1 MAELYLEQG
10 HRDQAVQVY
19 RAVLRDDPQNREAR
33 ERLYELEGGGPAM
46 IFDDAT
52 REFVNSVPGA
62 VACSIM
68 GFDGLAIATHEMRG
82 GDVNTDALLTEY
94 TSVASELLRIGRE
107 HPGLGELQEV
117 TIGHGELTCIM
128 RAITAEHFVAGIVG
142 PDAIVGRARYALRM
156 MIPAVREAL
165 G

>member
-19 RAVLRDDPQNREAR
+19 RAVLRDDPQNKEAR
-33 ERLYELEGGGPAM
+33 ERLSELMGGGAAM
-46 IFDDAT
+46 VFDDAT

-68 GFDGLAIATHEMRG
+68 GFDGIAIAAYEMRG
-82 GDVNTDALLTEY
+82 GEVNTEALLTEY
-94 TSVASELLRIGRE
+94 TSVASDLLRIGRE
-107 HPGLGELQEV
+107 HPGLGDLEEV

-128 RAITAEHFVAGIVG
+128 RAVTAEHFVAGIVG
-142 PDAIVGRARYALRM
+142 RDAITGRARYALRM
-156 MIPAVREAL
+156 MIPAVRDAL
-165 G
+165 S

>member
-10 HRDQAVQVY
+10 HRDKAMQVY
-19 RAVLRDDPQNREAR
+19 RAVVRDDPQNRRAR
-33 ERLYELEGGGPAM
+33 ERLYELEGRGAGM

-68 GFDGLAIATHEMRG
+68 GFDGLPIATHEMRG
-82 GDVNTDALLTEY
+82 GNVDTDALLTEY
-94 TSVASELLRIGRE
+94 TSVAAELLRIGRE
-107 HPGLGELQEV
+107 NPGLGELEEV
-117 TIGHGELTCIM
+117 TIGHGELTFIM
-128 RAITAEHFVAGIVG
+128 RAVTSEHFVAGVVG

-156 MIPAVREAL
+156 LIPAVREAL

>member
-19 RAVLRDDPQNREAR
+19 RAVLRDDPQNKEAR
-33 ERLYELEGGGPAM
+33 ERLSELMGGGAAM
-46 IFDDAT
+46 VFDDAT

-68 GFDGLAIATHEMRG
+68 GFDGIAIATYEMRG
-82 GDVNTDALLTEY
+82 GEVNTEALLTEY
-94 TSVASELLRIGRE
+94 TSVASDLLRIGRE
-107 HPGLGELQEV
+107 HPGLGDLEEV

-128 RAITAEHFVAGIVG
+128 RAVTAEHFVAGIVG
-142 PDAIVGRARYALRM
+142 RDAITGRARYALRM
-156 MIPAVREAL
+156 MIPAVRDAL
-165 G
+165 S

>member
-19 RAVLRDDPQNREAR
+19 QAVLRDDPQNKEAR
-33 ERLYELEGGGPAM
+33 ERLNDLMGGGAAM

-68 GFDGLAIATHEMRG
+68 GFDGIAIATYEMRG
-82 GDVNTDALLTEY
+82 GDVNTEALLKEY
-94 TSVASELLRIGRE
+94 TSVAADLLRIGRE
-107 HPGLGELQEV
+107 HPGLGYLQEV

-128 RAITAEHFVAGIVG
+128 RAVTAEHFVAGIVG
-142 PDAIVGRARYALRM
+142 RDAIAGRARYALRM
-156 MIPAVREAL
+156 MIPTVREAL
-165 G
+165 S